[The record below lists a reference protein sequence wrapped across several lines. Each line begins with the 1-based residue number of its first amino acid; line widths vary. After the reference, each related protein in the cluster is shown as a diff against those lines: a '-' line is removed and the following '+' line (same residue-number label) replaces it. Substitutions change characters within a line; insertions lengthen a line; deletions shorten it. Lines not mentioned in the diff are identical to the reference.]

1 MISVKSRAYWL
12 GASDAS
18 RIVGNRK
25 TETWQKWWT
34 EKLGIYAEHFDNR
47 YTLAGTYYE
56 HKILRAV
63 EKDFGIKLALD
74 LQIKA
79 EKLRVRVNYDGVEI
93 KTATIYECKT
103 YQAGKTFKVTKDYWR
118 QAQME
123 MWGLDTDRLFIVAYP
138 LEEDYYNNYWLDI
151 DPEKIEY
158 QKIERDDKF
167 IDETLLPNIEELAE
181 CIRRGIFPEDINE

>member
-1 MISVKSRAYWL
+1 MISTKSRAYWL

-34 EKLGIYAEHFDNR
+34 EKLGIYAEHIDNR
-47 YTLAGTYYE
+47 YTLAGTHYE

-63 EKDFGIKLALD
+63 EKDLGIKLYLD
-74 LQIKA
+74 LQLRD
-79 EKLRVRVNYDGVEI
+79 EHLRVRVNYDGIDVEN
-93 KTATIYECKT
+93 ATIYECKT

-123 MWGLDTDRLFIVAYP
+123 MWKLETDKLFIVAYP
-138 LEEDYYNNYWLDI
+138 LDEEYYNNYWLDI
-151 DPEKIEY
+151 DPERLEY
-158 QKIERDDKF
+158 HKIERDDKF
-167 IDETLLPNIEELAE
+167 IEETLLPNIEELAE
-181 CIRRGIFPEDINE
+181 CIRKGVFPEDLNE

>member
-47 YTLAGTYYE
+47 YTLAGTNYE

-63 EKDFGIKLALD
+63 EKDLGIKLVLD
-74 LQIKA
+74 FQIKD
-79 EKLRVRVNYDGVEI
+79 EYLRVRVNYDGIE
-93 KTATIYECKT
+93 KESNTIYECKT
-103 YQAGKTFKVTKDYWR
+103 FQSGKKFKVTKDYWR

-123 MWGLDTDRLFIVAYP
+123 MWKLDTDRLYIVAYP
-138 LEEDYYNNYWLDI
+138 LEEDHYNNYWLDI
-151 DPEKIEY
+151 DSEKIEY
-158 QKIERDDKF
+158 HKVERDDKF
-167 IDETLLPNIEELAE
+167 IDETLLTNIEELAE
-181 CIRRGIFPEDINE
+181 CIRKGVFPEGVNE

>member
-63 EKDFGIKLALD
+63 EKDLGIKLALD

-79 EKLRVRVNYDGVEI
+79 EKLRVRVNYDGVDA
-93 KTATIYECKT
+93 KAATIYECKT

-123 MWGLDTDRLFIVAYP
+123 MWGLETDKLFIVAYP
-138 LEEDYYNNYWLDI
+138 LEEDYYNNYWLDV
-151 DPEKIEY
+151 DPSKIEY
-158 QKIERDDKF
+158 HRVERDDKF
-167 IDETLLPNIEELAE
+167 ITNTLLPNIEELAE
-181 CIRRGIFPEDINE
+181 CIRKGVFPEGINE